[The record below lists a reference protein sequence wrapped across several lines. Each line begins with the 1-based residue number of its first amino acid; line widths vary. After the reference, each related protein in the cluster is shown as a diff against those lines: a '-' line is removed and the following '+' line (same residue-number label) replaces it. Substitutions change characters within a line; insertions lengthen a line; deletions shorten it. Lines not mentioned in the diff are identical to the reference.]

1 MQKTKLGISVGFLGA
16 AIYFLGLFSG
26 YLVVALLVGY
36 VLLFEQNEWLRKCA
50 VKAITLMLVISFV
63 VTVINLIPNSI
74 SFINSVFSILGGS
87 FSIGF
92 ITSIINAIVGAIGII
107 EKLLFLGLGLTA
119 LNMGTIAI
127 PAVDKLVNKCI
138 E

>member
-50 VKAITLMLVISFV
+50 VKAITLMLVISFI

-92 ITSIINAIVGAIGII
+92 ITSIINAIVSAIGII

-119 LNMGTIAI
+119 INMGTIAI

>member
-1 MQKTKLGISVGFLGA
+1 MQSNYVLISVFPQTY
-16 AIYFLGLFSG
+16 IPISMINK
-26 YLVVALLVGY
+26 YLSSIFQTY
-36 VLLFEQNEWLRKCA
+36 VLLDIIIQEH
-50 VKAITLMLVISFV
+50 MFV
-63 VTVINLIPNSI
+63 NMHIDPIYINLYLSKFLEKP
-74 SFINSVFSILGGS
+74 INSVFSILGGS

-92 ITSIINAIVGAIGII
+92 ITSIINEIVSAIGII

-127 PAVDKLVNKCI
+127 PAVDNLVNKCF

>member
-92 ITSIINAIVGAIGII
+92 ITSIINAIVSAIGII

-127 PAVDKLVNKCI
+127 PAVDKLVNKCF

>member
-92 ITSIINAIVGAIGII
+92 ITSIINAIVSAIGII

>member
-74 SFINSVFSILGGS
+74 SFVNSVFSILGGS

-92 ITSIINAIVGAIGII
+92 ITSIINAIVSAIGII

>member
-74 SFINSVFSILGGS
+74 SFVNSVFSILGGS

-92 ITSIINAIVGAIGII
+92 ITSIINAIVSAIGII

-127 PAVDKLVNKCI
+127 PAVDKLVNKCF

>member
-1 MQKTKLGISVGFLGA
+1 MFVNMHIDLIYKNLYLSKFL
-16 AIYFLGLFSG
+16 
-26 YLVVALLVGY
+26 
-36 VLLFEQNEWLRKCA
+36 EKP
-50 VKAITLMLVISFV
+50 
-63 VTVINLIPNSI
+63 INN
-74 SFINSVFSILGGS
+74 VFSILGGS

-92 ITSIINAIVGAIGII
+92 ITSIINAIVSAIGII

-127 PAVDKLVNKCI
+127 PAVDKLVNKCF

>member
-74 SFINSVFSILGGS
+74 SFVNSVFSILGGS

>member
-1 MQKTKLGISVGFLGA
+1 MQSNYVLISVFPQTY
-16 AIYFLGLFSG
+16 ITISMINK
-26 YLVVALLVGY
+26 YLSSIFQTY
-36 VLLFEQNEWLRKCA
+36 VLLDIIIQER
-50 VKAITLMLVISFV
+50 MFV
-63 VTVINLIPNSI
+63 NMHIDPIYKNLYLSKFLEKPINN
-74 SFINSVFSILGGS
+74 VFSILGGS

-92 ITSIINAIVGAIGII
+92 ITSIINAIVSAIGII

-127 PAVDKLVNKCI
+127 PAVDKLVNKCF

>member
-50 VKAITLMLVISFV
+50 VKAITLMLVISFI

-92 ITSIINAIVGAIGII
+92 ITSIINAIVSAIGII

>member
-74 SFINSVFSILGGS
+74 SFINSVFSLLGGS